1 MPRQAKSSRQWSWR
15 SRRRLLARLVDRWTA
30 AARLRPTVARLY
42 CTLYTLLYTVQV
54 ARLLAALAHPA
65 FLDLKLRVETL
76 LGRAQEQAEIERIKQ
91 QFIPEY

>member
-1 MPRQAKSSRQWSWR
+1 MELEIPAEPAGEAGGP
-15 SRRRLLARLVDRWTA
+15 LDGGGEA
-30 AARLRPTVARLY
+30 AAHGGEAVLY
-42 CTLYTLLYTVQV
+42 TSLYTLLYTVQV

-91 QFIPEY
+91 QFIPE

>member
-1 MPRQAKSSRQWSWR
+1 ME
-15 SRRRLLARLVDRWTA
+15 LEVA
-30 AARLRPTVARLY
+30 AASAGEAGGPLDGGGEAAAHGGEAV
-42 CTLYTLLYTVQV
+42 LYTLLYTVLYTVQV

-91 QFIPEY
+91 QFIPE

>member
-1 MPRQAKSSRQWSWR
+1 ME
-15 SRRRLLARLVDRWTA
+15 LEVA
-30 AARLRPTVARLY
+30 AASAGEAGGPLDGGGEAAAHGGEAVLY
-42 CTLYTLLYTVQV
+42 TLLYTLLYTVQV

>member
-1 MPRQAKSSRQWSWR
+1 ME
-15 SRRRLLARLVDRWTA
+15 LEVA
-30 AARLRPTVARLY
+30 AASAGEAGGPLDGGGEAAAHGGEAV
-42 CTLYTLLYTVQV
+42 LYTLLYTVQV

-91 QFIPEY
+91 QFIPE

>member
-1 MPRQAKSSRQWSWR
+1 ME
-15 SRRRLLARLVDRWTA
+15 LEVA
-30 AARLRPTVARLY
+30 AASAGEAGGPLDGDGEAAAHGGEAVLY
-42 CTLYTLLYTVQV
+42 TLLYTLLYTVQV

-91 QFIPEY
+91 QFIPE

>member
-1 MPRQAKSSRQWSWR
+1 ME
-15 SRRRLLARLVDRWTA
+15 LEVA
-30 AARLRPTVARLY
+30 AASAGEAGGPLDGGGEAAAHGGEAVLY
-42 CTLYTLLYTVQV
+42 TLLYTLLYTVQV

-91 QFIPEY
+91 QFIPE

>member
-1 MPRQAKSSRQWSWR
+1 M
-15 SRRRLLARLVDRWTA
+15 DRWTA
-30 AARLRPTVARLY
+30 AARPRPTVARLY
-42 CTLYTLLYTVQV
+42 CTLSCTLYCTVHYTVLYTVQV

-91 QFIPEY
+91 QFIPE

>member
-1 MPRQAKSSRQWSWR
+1 MELEIPAEPAGEAGGP
-15 SRRRLLARLVDRWTA
+15 LDGGGEA
-30 AARLRPTVARLY
+30 AAHGGEAVLY
-42 CTLYTLLYTVQV
+42 TLLYTLLYTVQV

-91 QFIPEY
+91 QFIPE

>member
-1 MPRQAKSSRQWSWR
+1 ME
-15 SRRRLLARLVDRWTA
+15 LEVA
-30 AARLRPTVARLY
+30 AASAGEAGGPLDGGGEAATHGGEAV
-42 CTLYTLLYTVQV
+42 LYTLLYTVLYTVQV

-91 QFIPEY
+91 QFIPE

>member
-1 MPRQAKSSRQWSWR
+1 MELEIPAEPAGEAGGP
-15 SRRRLLARLVDRWTA
+15 LDGGGEA
-30 AARLRPTVARLY
+30 ATHGGEAV
-42 CTLYTLLYTVQV
+42 LYTLLYTVQA

-91 QFIPEY
+91 QFIPE

>member
-1 MPRQAKSSRQWSWR
+1 ME
-15 SRRRLLARLVDRWTA
+15 LEVA
-30 AARLRPTVARLY
+30 AAAAGEAGGPLDGGGEAAAHGGEAV
-42 CTLYTLLYTVQV
+42 LYTLLYTVLYTVQV

-91 QFIPEY
+91 QFIPE

>member
-1 MPRQAKSSRQWSWR
+1 ME
-15 SRRRLLARLVDRWTA
+15 LEVA
-30 AARLRPTVARLY
+30 AASAGEAGGPLDGGGEAAANGGEAVLY
-42 CTLYTLLYTVQV
+42 TLLYTLLYTVQV

-91 QFIPEY
+91 QFIPE

>member
-1 MPRQAKSSRQWSWR
+1 M
-15 SRRRLLARLVDRWTA
+15 DRWTA
-30 AARLRPTVARLY
+30 GARPRPTVARLY
-42 CTLYTLLYTVQV
+42 CTLYTLLYTVLYTVQV